1 MARFQLTNLQY
12 NLIPVAGAAAA
23 IPFALLA
30 ALLLDK
36 MGTRFAISFFII
48 LSISGLSLFAYSA
61 TVGADPNLRNFLL
74 GRALFGMG
82 YVGQIMW
89 FSTVA

>member
-12 NLIPVAGAAAA
+12 NLIPVASSAAA
-23 IPFALLA
+23 IPFALFA
-30 ALLLDK
+30 AMLLDK
-36 MGTRFAISFFII
+36 MGTRFSISFFII